1 MDYQGQELYFS
12 PFDTRRMIHT
22 IYLLTLDNSTKKKMQ
37 TIRTWAAIKNRDLF
51 TWTRDW
57 SEEWPDLT

>member
-12 PFDTRRMIHT
+12 PFDTRRMIYT

-51 TWTRDW
+51 TIPGLETGVKNGQI
-57 SEEWPDLT
+57 